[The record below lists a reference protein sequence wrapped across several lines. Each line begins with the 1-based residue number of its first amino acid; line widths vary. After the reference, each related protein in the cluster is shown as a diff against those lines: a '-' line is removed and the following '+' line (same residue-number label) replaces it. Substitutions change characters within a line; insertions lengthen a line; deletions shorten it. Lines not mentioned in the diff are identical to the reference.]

1 MVRNF
6 DLIMIVEHVDNN
18 SPSLRVY
25 LQKIGLKEK
34 VEQVEEQT
42 LGSKVNL
49 QKVKIK
55 HVKEGSTWDI
65 QVQIVD
71 QIYNQRF
78 QKYLNY
84 YWIQNP

>member
-1 MVRNF
+1 MLRNSILLVTIKHIKN
-6 DLIMIVEHVDNN
+6 D
-18 SPSLRVY
+18 SPNLRVY

-55 HVKEGSTWDI
+55 HVKEGST
-65 QVQIVD
+65 
-71 QIYNQRF
+71 
-78 QKYLNY
+78 
-84 YWIQNP
+84 

>member
-6 DLIMIVEHVDNN
+6 DLLMIVEHVDNN

-55 HVKEGSTWDI
+55 HVKEGST
-65 QVQIVD
+65 
-71 QIYNQRF
+71 
-78 QKYLNY
+78 
-84 YWIQNP
+84 

>member
-1 MVRNF
+1 VTIKHIKN
-6 DLIMIVEHVDNN
+6 D
-18 SPSLRVY
+18 SPNLRVY

-55 HVKEGSTWDI
+55 HVKEGST
-65 QVQIVD
+65 
-71 QIYNQRF
+71 
-78 QKYLNY
+78 
-84 YWIQNP
+84 

>member
-1 MVRNF
+1 
-6 DLIMIVEHVDNN
+6 MIVEHVDNN

-55 HVKEGSTWDI
+55 HVKEGST
-65 QVQIVD
+65 
-71 QIYNQRF
+71 
-78 QKYLNY
+78 
-84 YWIQNP
+84 

>member
-1 MVRNF
+1 
-6 DLIMIVEHVDNN
+6 
-18 SPSLRVY
+18 
-25 LQKIGLKEK
+25 
-34 VEQVEEQT
+34 
-42 LGSKVNL
+42 L

>member
-6 DLIMIVEHVDNN
+6 DLLMIVEHVDNN